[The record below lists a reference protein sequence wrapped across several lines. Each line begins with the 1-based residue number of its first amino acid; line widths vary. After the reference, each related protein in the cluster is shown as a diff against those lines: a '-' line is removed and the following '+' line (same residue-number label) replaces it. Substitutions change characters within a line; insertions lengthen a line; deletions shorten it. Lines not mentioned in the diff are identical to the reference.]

1 MSKYFIHCWGQL
13 ASNELLS
20 FWHRAASSAL
30 SSRQR
35 QYRSR
40 APQHAC
46 LSFMEGAAIPACSG
60 HAGSHATCDRGS
72 AYVGERCGL
81 WFPHGGVAPQVHRL
95 HRETHCESTRR
106 RLTCPGLR
114 LPMTKGCLMTTGT
127 TTLITES
134 RGWVCRSEPQQA
146 MEVLLV
152 GPWSQSSG
160 THNTHS
166 QQTSLCRGSQEQP
179 VPQAMGQSS

>member
-1 MSKYFIHCWGQL
+1 MLHPAGLTHCWGQL

-114 LPMTKGCLMTTGT
+114 LQIEGRDFRPSPFLRR
-127 TTLITES
+127 II
-134 RGWVCRSEPQQA
+134 
-146 MEVLLV
+146 
-152 GPWSQSSG
+152 SG
-160 THNTHS
+160 T
-166 QQTSLCRGSQEQP
+166 RGVAYGRKLISDWYRP
-179 VPQAMGQSS
+179 L